1 MWGTRGQMPGIFSPI
16 SGVHHRRENLF
27 WSSLVGVF
35 LHYGAFSKFQS
46 YFSLRVASAAGK
58 FTQSNVSSCVAGS
71 CPDAPPP
78 RLTPPPW
85 PGGGPAS
92 TGGPGSPTWPP
103 PPAGPSQVPPP
114 PTHSHPRWDEMEAAR
129 ALSQLASSPVQG
141 GSLGAQ
147 TAPPPCT

>member
-1 MWGTRGQMPGIFSPI
+1 MGHIQTHAWHTLLDIPTPPPQRKSLLVLISRSFLALEHIWEISIILESKQVYSISP
-16 SGVHHRRENLF
+16 F
-27 WSSLVGVF
+27 
-35 LHYGAFSKFQS
+35 
-46 YFSLRVASAAGK
+46 
-58 FTQSNVSSCVAGS
+58 CVAGA
-71 CPDAPPP
+71 CAEAPPP

-114 PTHSHPRWDEMEAAR
+114 THSHPRWDEMEAAR
-129 ALSQLASSPVQG
+129 ALSQLASSPVSG
-141 GSLGAQ
+141 GSLAPQ